1 MPISTDFQ
9 LPLIEELDAPPDPSD
24 AFDRLCSAPHCLF
37 LDSALQHRRLGRYSF
52 ITADPFAFVRCG
64 TGGEEPFQ
72 ILQRQLCELEM
83 NAVDGLPAFQG
94 GAAGLFGYEL
104 SKSLE
109 RLPASR
115 FDEFAVPPL
124 AVGLYDT
131 VLAYDHGQERAWLIS
146 QGWPA
151 AAGPDR
157 QLRAKARLQEF
168 RRRLE
173 SKAGSGELPSP
184 REQTIHRDALAPSY
198 PTQRDGAI
206 LSNFTADQYRAAVRR
221 AIDYIHAGD
230 IFQVNLSQRLLAR
243 ADEPSP
249 ELYRR
254 LRRCNPATFAGYFDL
269 GDFQILSA
277 SPERFLKVL
286 DGWVEARPIK
296 GTRQRTSQ
304 PEADLFAGSDLL
316 QSEKDRSEN
325 VMIVDLMRNDLSRV
339 CQPDSVSVPQ
349 LCELEV
355 YAYVQHL
362 VSAVRGELQP
372 DAGPLDLLRSAFPAG
387 SITGAPKVRA
397 MEIIAE
403 LEPTSRGPYC
413 GSLGYITPSGEM
425 DLSVLIRT
433 ITAGRGWWQLPVGGG
448 IVAQS
453 DPALELEETW
463 HKAEGLLRAL
473 GPAWS

>member
-1 MPISTDFQ
+1 
-9 LPLIEELDAPPDPSD
+9 
-24 AFDRLCSAPHCLF
+24 
-37 LDSALQHRRLGRYSF
+37 
-52 ITADPFAFVRCG
+52 
-64 TGGEEPFQ
+64 
-72 ILQRQLCELEM
+72 
-83 NAVDGLPAFQG
+83 
-94 GAAGLFGYEL
+94 
-104 SKSLE
+104 
-109 RLPASR
+109 
-115 FDEFAVPPL
+115 
-124 AVGLYDT
+124 
-131 VLAYDHGQERAWLIS
+131 
-146 QGWPA
+146 
-151 AAGPDR
+151 
-157 QLRAKARLQEF
+157 
-168 RRRLE
+168 
-173 SKAGSGELPSP
+173 
-184 REQTIHRDALAPSY
+184 
-198 PTQRDGAI
+198 
-206 LSNFTADQYRAAVRR
+206 
-221 AIDYIHAGD
+221 
-230 IFQVNLSQRLLAR
+230 
-243 ADEPSP
+243 
-249 ELYRR
+249 
-254 LRRCNPATFAGYFDL
+254 
-269 GDFQILSA
+269 
-277 SPERFLKVL
+277 
-286 DGWVEARPIK
+286 
-296 GTRQRTSQ
+296 
-304 PEADLFAGSDLL
+304 
-316 QSEKDRSEN
+316 
-325 VMIVDLMRNDLSRV
+325 MIVDLMRNDLSRV